1 MPGQNS
7 DHRGERSS
15 SDVPS
20 STSLTLIERLKD
32 GDADAWRRFVKVYG
46 PLVYQWC
53 RKAGLQASDAR
64 DVLQDVLRSVLNNIQ
79 AFRRDRPGDSLRG
92 WLWTVT
98 TNKCRDHLRRI
109 ASRPQAVGGTDAH
122 QQLEQAPD
130 VLLAECDA
138 EGTEGTNL
146 LVHQTIELVRQEFE
160 DRTWQAFWRSSVE
173 GQTAAEIAQDLAM
186 SKGAVRQAK
195 YRVLK
200 RLREQLDE
208 LT

>member
-1 MPGQNS
+1 MSSQSS
-7 DHRGERSS
+7 DHSGERSS

-20 STSLTLIERLKD
+20 STSLSLIERLKD
-32 GDADAWRRFVKVYG
+32 DDADAWRCFVKVYG

-53 RKAGLQASDAR
+53 RKSGLQASDAH

-79 AFRRDRPGDSLRG
+79 AFRRDRAGDSLRG
-92 WLWTVT
+92 WLWTIT
-98 TNKCRDHLRRI
+98 RNKLRDQIRGI

-122 QQLEQAPD
+122 HQLEQIPEVPSEDCD
-130 VLLAECDA
+130 V
-138 EGTEGTNL
+138 EGSEGTNL
-146 LVHQTIELVRQEFE
+146 LIHRTMQLIRQEFE

-173 GQTAAEIAQDLAM
+173 CQTAAEIAQDLRL

-200 RLREQLDE
+200 RLRQQLDE